1 MDISAEQMVRSAQSG
16 QRFAVLDGLR
26 GVAALIVVIYHFQTS
41 IPALQ
46 FTFGGQPHMLFSL
59 GWLSVDFFFMLSG
72 FVICHTY
79 QSRFERGLGIGEFI
93 VRRLMRLYPM
103 IAIGFVLGFAVL
115 ALEYALGQL
124 SDWPAIAWASSLNT
138 LFVPSFNHINFPSFS
153 ETITSTTA
161 SGKLFVSDPPAWS
174 LFFELLANIAFAFIF
189 RFRVW
194 QAAAL
199 VAVSFVAML
208 GFSAWHFHAVYG
220 GWGFDLDAGSS
231 GLTFIGGFPRVI
243 FGFWSGVLLYHLH
256 GSLHARLKLTAA
268 SPAFVYIALAVFL
281 CIPLFIKGLLPLIFL
296 LIVGPA
302 LILVSASLQGLTPSR
317 RNGPKDWV
325 GFPIRSIACT
335 GQSADWCGRSARRWA
350 RGT

>member
-208 GFSAWHFHAVYG
+208 GFSVAFPC
-220 GWGFDLDAGSS
+220 
-231 GLTFIGGFPRVI
+231 GL
-243 FGFWSGVLLYHLH
+243 WWM
-256 GSLHARLKLTAA
+256 
-268 SPAFVYIALAVFL
+268 
-281 CIPLFIKGLLPLIFL
+281 GL
-296 LIVGPA
+296 
-302 LILVSASLQGLTPSR
+302 
-317 RNGPKDWV
+317 
-325 GFPIRSIACT
+325 
-335 GQSADWCGRSARRWA
+335 
-350 RGT
+350 